1 MLVAA
6 MVLSEPVSAFA
17 DEKNAGGQSGTV
29 QGTTGVQSGTTEG
42 SAGTGAQSETGEETA
57 SSEAQPE
64 STEGSAGVEVQSGT
78 GEGAAGAGTQ
88 TTEGTSSE
96 ENTAGTGNVSEEQPV
111 QEPVTEETGS
121 EEQTLEIIIP
131 EEETTGARLIT
142 GFRGLSGQQRTLTF
156 YRDEKPS
163 YEELLSR
170 LPGELGIYTEAGEE
184 NIPVNWFC
192 VGDDFDNPNAIYFQ
206 FSPVWDEAYYRV
218 SDGFDVI
225 RNAPYIEVFILEREQ
240 LIVPGNT
247 STNASEETSAQPSQ
261 VPGKVVLSYDQSTN
275 KGKIFTFLTNNMG
288 LNTAAACGIIANIYC
303 ESGFNPNALGDKGT
317 SYGICQWHNSR
328 YHNLKVYCKRNGYDY
343 TTLEGQLHFLEHE
356 LNNSYAATLKLLT
369 SLDNDAEAAYYAG
382 YSWCYNFEKP
392 KNYPSV
398 SVTRGHLARDKYWAA
413 YTGEDTSGLVEPEIR
428 PGTTDNTG
436 KATQELSGKENSEST
451 EEPENGEALPDA
463 SEGEES
469 GTGDKADE
477 ITVLSAELSQKEM
490 YLIAGG
496 RGVKLKTSVQT
507 EEGTECAVS
516 WESSDKDVAYVS
528 NDGFVLPKT
537 EGEAVIKAVLEEG
550 TELFCM
556 VFVRENDTS
565 DIIPAEQ
572 IEYRS
577 VPGGPVKIGRYESYA
592 GVCVT
597 YQSAVTYTGKKILPG
612 RDLEASVDISE
623 LTAIV
628 DELGLIRKE
637 GTASEELFEVSYI
650 SDGILTGDASFGVEL
665 KFDKKKARKA
675 GLKRREIAELE
686 LVCEEIGENLKQEQF
701 GYHINPLDISSKELT
716 VRVKLNNKDIMLEN
730 HEISNIRS
738 VKLSDAMHN
747 IYEIGIDKCDIKV
760 MDMEGVVILNVTGDD
775 RFTGLRAA
783 EVFRPE

>member
-17 DEKNAGGQSGTV
+17 DEKSAGGQSGAAQDTAS
-29 QGTTGVQSGTTEG
+29 VQSGTTEG
-42 SAGTGAQSETGEETA
+42 SAGTGAQSETGEQTA
-57 SSEAQPE
+57 SSEAGNG
-64 STEGSAGVEVQSGT
+64 SAEGSAGAEVQSGT

-88 TTEGTSSE
+88 TTEGTSSG

-111 QEPVTEETGS
+111 QEPVTEGTGS

-131 EEETTGARLIT
+131 EEEATGARLIT

-247 STNASEETSAQPSQ
+247 STNASEETSAQPPQ

-275 KGKIFTFLTNNMG
+275 KGKIFTFLTGNMG
-288 LNTAAACGIIANIYC
+288 LNMAAACGVIANIYC

-413 YTGEDTSGLVEPEIR
+413 YTGEDTSGFVEPEIR

-436 KATQELSGKENSEST
+436 KATQELSGKENSESM

-577 VPGGPVKIGRYESYA
+577 LPGGPVKIGRYESYA
-592 GVCVT
+592 GVSLS
-597 YQSAVTYTGKKILPG
+597 YRNAVTYTGKKILPE
-612 RDLEASVDISE
+612 RDLEANVDISE

-665 KFDKKKARKA
+665 KFDKKKARRA

-686 LVCEEIGENLKQEQF
+686 FVCEEIGDSLKQESF
-701 GYHINPLDISSKELT
+701 GYHINPMDISSNELT

-738 VKLSDAMHN
+738 VKLSDEKHN